1 MTHLKTMRVQFADAQ
16 TSSGTRGGTREFV
29 PSEVTNSTFT
39 LEGQVHYEKEF
50 GQVFFF
56 SWGQTSQACASQGP
70 LTFQTHHTK
79 HAKAANSNQM
89 EHLEIIKV

>member
-56 SWGQTSQACASQGP
+56 FLGSDLTGLCQPRPAHISNTS
-70 LTFQTHHTK
+70 H
-79 HAKAANSNQM
+79 
-89 EHLEIIKV
+89 

>member
-29 PSEVTNSTFT
+29 PSEVTNSTLT

-56 SWGQTSQACASQGP
+56 LGVRP
-70 LTFQTHHTK
+70 HRLVP
-79 HAKAANSNQM
+79 AKAHSHFKHITLNTQRLPTAIRWN
-89 EHLEIIKV
+89 IWK

>member
-16 TSSGTRGGTREFV
+16 TSSGTRGGTREV
-29 PSEVTNSTFT
+29 APSEVTNSTFT

-56 SWGQTSQACASQGP
+56 LGSDLTGLCQPRPAHISNTS
-70 LTFQTHHTK
+70 H
-79 HAKAANSNQM
+79 
-89 EHLEIIKV
+89 